1 MHITE
6 DEVSSLQKFKKIVS
20 DLNLDDGVLIRFLRA
35 RDYNIDIAE
44 QMLRYAVQW
53 RKEMDL
59 DNYSL
64 KRWNFPTHFYSA
76 LKYRYFGRDYEGA
89 PISWLFIGT
98 WALKQMV
105 ENEDL
110 EQLRRYFYS
119 VMEQGLQQTI
129 ICDSPGN
136 VVVDMEG
143 LSYTQAT
150 HMPSLKF
157 FYMIF
162 QTFEHCY
169 PETMKSILIINAPWI
184 FSFCFNFVKGIMVQ
198 RTLAKVKIFRSKED
212 WHADFLKRFPRE
224 SIVPELQ
231 PPKN

>member
-1 MHITE
+1 
-6 DEVSSLQKFKKIVS
+6 
-20 DLNLDDGVLIRFLRA
+20 
-35 RDYNIDIAE
+35 
-44 QMLRYAVQW
+44 MLRYAVQW

-64 KRWNFPTHFYSA
+64 KRWNFPTHFDSA
-76 LKYRYFGRDYEGA
+76 LKHIYFGRDYEGA
-89 PISWLFIGT
+89 PIAWLFLGAWT
-98 WALKQMV
+98 LKQMV

-119 VMEQGLQQTI
+119 VMEQGFQLFI
-129 ICDSPGN
+129 DCDSPGN

-150 HMPSLKF
+150 HIPALKF
-157 FYMIF
+157 FYTIF
-162 QTFEHCY
+162 QTFEQCY
-169 PETMKSILIINAPWI
+169 PETLKYILVINAPWI
-184 FSFCFNFVKGIMVQ
+184 FSFCFNFIKSVMVQ

-212 WHADFLKRFPRE
+212 WHADFLTRFPRE

-231 PPKN
+231 PPIN

>member
-6 DEVSSLQKFKKIVS
+6 NEVSSLQKFKEVVS
-20 DLNLDDGVLIRFLRA
+20 DLNQDDGVLIRFLRA
-35 RDYNIDIAE
+35 RDYNVNIAE
-44 QMLRYAVQW
+44 QMLRSAVQW

-64 KRWNFPTHFYSA
+64 KKWNFPTHFYSA
-76 LKYRYFGRDYEGA
+76 LEYRFFGRDYEGA

-105 ENEDL
+105 ENEDM

-119 VMEQGLQQTI
+119 ILEQGLQQTI
-129 ICDSPGN
+129 DCNSPLT
-136 VVVDMEG
+136 VVAELEG

-150 HMPSLKF
+150 HMSSLKF
-157 FYMIF
+157 IYALFQIF
-162 QTFEHCY
+162 EQCY
-169 PETMKSILIINAPWI
+169 PETLKSMLIINAPWI
-184 FSFCFNFVKGIMVQ
+184 FPFCFNFIKGVMVQ
-198 RTLAKVKIFRSKED
+198 RTLAKVKIYRNKEE

-231 PPKN
+231 PPTN